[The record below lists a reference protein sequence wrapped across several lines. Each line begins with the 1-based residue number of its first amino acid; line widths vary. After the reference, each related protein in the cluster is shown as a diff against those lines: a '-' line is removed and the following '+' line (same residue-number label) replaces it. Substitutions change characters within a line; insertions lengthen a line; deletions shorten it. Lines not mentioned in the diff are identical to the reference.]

1 MNSSRRWLVLAGALA
16 LLALIGW
23 SLLAR
28 PPQGASSAPGDPLG
42 HDTPAAPA
50 EPPPLVPGAPDAAPR
65 VAIAPDAARRPLVCA
80 PSDGD
85 AATVGDEALSV
96 ATLCARLGG
105 MGGLGPAGA
114 DLRQARIA
122 LDQLI
127 DVILVRQ
134 ALALERA
141 AVTEAELDA
150 ALTALQPQRPEAGV
164 DPLLRAQMRERLELQ
179 RLLAT
184 RPNTAV
190 TEGDVDTEIAR
201 GAPDI
206 DRGQGVRVE
215 AWVARRGPRPA
226 GAVPSDAQEAAE
238 AFVRAVQTQS
248 PEVAARRHGLSPLAP
263 FVLGAHGTEPDL
275 ERAAAGLAPGHWSG
289 AVSTR
294 VGWVVLRVIARE
306 EGQTLPPDVLRARVR
321 QALERRRLQTARQ
334 DLLEALRANARIEIL
349 VDL

>member
-1 MNSSRRWLVLAGALA
+1 MNPSRTRLVFAGALA
-16 LLALIGW
+16 LLALVSW
-23 SLLAR
+23 SLLGR
-28 PPQGASSAPGDPLG
+28 PPQAVSPPAGAPVGHDAHTATAEPRLLGLGTAPVVPQGAS
-42 HDTPAAPA
+42 
-50 EPPPLVPGAPDAAPR
+50 VR
-65 VAIAPDAARRPLVCA
+65 DAARPPLVCA
-80 PSDGD
+80 PPEGH
-85 AATVGDEALSV
+85 AARVGDEALSV
-96 ATLCARLGG
+96 ASLCARLGG

-114 DLRQARIA
+114 DRGQGRIA

-127 DVILVRQ
+127 DAILVRQ
-134 ALALERA
+134 ALAQERA
-141 AVTEAELDA
+141 AVTETELDE
-150 ALTALQPQRPEAGV
+150 ALGALQPQGPDAGV

-190 TEGDVDTEIAR
+190 TEGDVDLEIAR

-215 AWVARRGPRPA
+215 GWVARRGPRPA
-226 GAVPSDAQEAAE
+226 GGDRPEAQEAAE
-238 AFVRAVQTQS
+238 SFARAVQSQS
-248 PEVAARRHGLSPLAP
+248 PEEAAGRLGLSHLAP

-275 ERAAAGLAPGHWSG
+275 EQAASGLAPGQWSG

-306 EGQTLPPDVLRARVR
+306 EGQTLSPDVLRARVR
-321 QALERRRLQTARQ
+321 QALERQRLQTARQ
-334 DLLEALRANARIEIL
+334 DLLVSLRANARIEIL